1 MFLIDMTQEMCY
13 KVILE
18 NGGTLNY
25 VPDYYKIKDSNKV
38 VVDNY
43 VHTLEIL
50 PDCYNTK
57 KMCNTAINTSPS
69 AIQFLISKRLKKMC
83 DKAVDACLFAFN
95 YFPDQYKTEE
105 ILINLFPKILLW

>member
-50 PDCYNTK
+50 PDCYNT
-57 KMCNTAINTSPS
+57 
-69 AIQFLISKRLKKMC
+69 
-83 DKAVDACLFAFN
+83 
-95 YFPDQYKTEE
+95 
-105 ILINLFPKILLW
+105 

>member
-13 KVILE
+13 KVVLE
-18 NGGTLNY
+18 SGGTLNY

-50 PDCYNTK
+50 PD
-57 KMCNTAINTSPS
+57 
-69 AIQFLISKRLKKMC
+69 
-83 DKAVDACLFAFN
+83 
-95 YFPDQYKTEE
+95 
-105 ILINLFPKILLW
+105 